1 MSFITDLL
9 TDDHGKFST
18 SRLWTNLAYI
28 VCSYIMITR
37 RDTVDWMMII
47 AYAGVV
53 SGSDIAKRVL
63 LRNNN
68 DTSNNNTTAQ

>member
-1 MSFITDLL
+1 MLREFFTDAE
-9 TDDHGKFST
+9 GKFST

-28 VCSYIMITR
+28 VCSYIMIAN
-37 RDTVDWMMII
+37 RDKVDWMMII

-63 LRNNN
+63 LRK
-68 DTSNNNTTAQ
+68 QQ